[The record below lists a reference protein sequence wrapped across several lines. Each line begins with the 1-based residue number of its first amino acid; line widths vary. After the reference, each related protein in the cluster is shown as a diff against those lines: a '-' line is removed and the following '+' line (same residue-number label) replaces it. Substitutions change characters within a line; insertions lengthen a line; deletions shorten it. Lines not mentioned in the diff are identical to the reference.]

1 MALGLLSMGAS
12 ALGFLGGI
20 TLGGRIA
27 AAFGWRWAFLSA
39 AIPGIVLAVLIRISV
54 PEPRRRL
61 RIGSPRQ
68 PETLVVSLRTLMRKR
83 AFGFV
88 LAGICISTIFTS
100 AVSLFLPS
108 FMLRSLQASERQVS
122 TTWGISVAAAD
133 LAGALLGGWLAGVL
147 GKRDIRWYA
156 WLPALSSAFAVPLYW
171 LALSATDFGQFLV
184 SNTMAEVVLS
194 IAPPA
199 VFCAMH
205 EVCGGSR
212 RATAIAVW
220 QLLNM
225 AIGYGLGPL
234 ITGIVSDALDVRYG
248 PDGLR
253 YSLAVMVTFL
263 VPAVLAYQ
271 LGGKHLAREVEA

>member
-1 MALGLLSMGAS
+1 MA
-12 ALGFLGGI
+12 
-20 TLGGRIA
+20 
-27 AAFGWRWAFLSA
+27 A
-39 AIPGIVLAVLIRISV
+39 AIPGIVLAALIRLCV
-54 PEPRRRL
+54 PEPRRGPSFGR
-61 RIGSPRQ
+61 PR
-68 PETLVVSLRTLMRKR
+68 PSESFAASLRMLMRKR

-108 FMLRSLQASERQVS
+108 FMLRSLHANERQIN

-133 LAGALLGGWLAGVL
+133 LVGALLGGWLAGVL

-156 WLPALSSAFAVPLYW
+156 WLPALSSALAVPLYW
-171 LALSATDFGQFLV
+171 LALSAAGFSQFLV
-184 SNTMAEVVLS
+184 GNTMAEIVLS

-220 QLLNM
+220 QFSNM

-234 ITGIVSDALDVRYG
+234 ITGIVSDALDVRFG
-248 PDGLR
+248 RDGLR
-253 YSLAVMVTFL
+253 YSLAVMVMFL

-271 LGGKHLAREVEA
+271 FGGKHLAREVEA